1 MKKLIPILSFM
12 LLIIF
17 DANILFAQSQE
28 DMQKWTAYMTP
39 GDMHQMLA
47 KLDGTWNE
55 DMTMWEAPNTPPQ
68 KLSATCENKMIMGG
82 RYQEA
87 RHSGSFNNMPF
98 EGYSLIGYDNIKKV
112 FESTWI
118 DNMSTGTI
126 RMQGTYDPS
135 TKMVT
140 LMGKEMDPMSGQE
153 IDIKQTIQ
161 FIDDNN
167 QLVQMFSN
175 RNGQESKVMEIKL
188 TRKS

>member
-1 MKKLIPILSFM
+1 M